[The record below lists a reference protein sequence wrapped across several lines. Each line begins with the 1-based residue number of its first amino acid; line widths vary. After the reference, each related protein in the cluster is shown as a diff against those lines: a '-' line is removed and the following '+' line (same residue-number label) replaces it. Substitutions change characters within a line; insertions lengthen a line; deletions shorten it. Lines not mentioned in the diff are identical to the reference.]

1 MFNTFNRA
9 RELSCVEGGN
19 APWVEGTATPV
30 AGDEGRATPVA
41 GVEGT
46 ATPVAGVEGT
56 ATPVAGDEG
65 TARKGQDN

>member
-30 AGDEGRATPVA
+30 AGDEG
-41 GVEGT
+41 
-46 ATPVAGVEGT
+46 
-56 ATPVAGDEG
+56 